1 MYVLPVHAQWLFRS
15 PVICIDG
22 ANPAKLGRTPKARCN
37 SRAFCRAPFSY
48 SGDLPFL
55 GLAGLFQLFH
65 CAYGVVMKNRLR
77 VLSFACAMLGVSSA
91 QLASAGSE
99 LITDGVSELRPA
111 DLAVEV
117 LAMPA
122 SVRALVLDDPRHMGR
137 LAESMMRE
145 RRIEAEARAS
155 EVHLRPEVKAR
166 IEKAA
171 RDAVVE
177 GYLER
182 EYKKLEMN
190 MPDFVPLARE
200 RYEVNTARFASKE
213 AIRVAHILLKV
224 DVENKES
231 NEASVREKAQN
242 LLAKVKGGADF
253 SIVAEEASE
262 DRASAKSGGALP
274 GWIERGSLVPPFEE
288 AAYALKPG
296 ELSGIVRTRFGY
308 HIIKL
313 IDYRP
318 STTRPFDEVKA
329 TLIEELRADELKRRK
344 AALLARFDGKIPV
357 SIGGNMLD
365 EIRKAFDQSADHPRP

>member
-1 MYVLPVHAQWLFRS
+1 MFW
-15 PVICIDG
+15 
-22 ANPAKLGRTPKARCN
+22 
-37 SRAFCRAPFSY
+37 
-48 SGDLPFL
+48 
-55 GLAGLFQLFH
+55 
-65 CAYGVVMKNRLR
+65 
-77 VLSFACAMLGVSSA
+77 VSSA

-111 DLAVEV
+111 DIAVEM

-122 SVRALVLDDPRHMGR
+122 SVRALVLDDPKHMGR
-137 LAESMMRE
+137 LAESIMRE
-145 RRIEAEARAS
+145 RRIEAEARVS
-155 EVHLRPEVKAR
+155 EAHLRPEVKAR
-166 IEKAA
+166 IEKAT
-171 RDAVVE
+171 REAVVE

-200 RYEVNTARFASKE
+200 RYEVNIGRFRTKE

-224 DVENKES
+224 DVEDQNS
-231 NEASVREKAQN
+231 NEASVREKAQS
-242 LLAKVKGGADF
+242 LLAKVKGGSDF
-253 SIVAEEASE
+253 SAVAEEMSE
-262 DRASAKSGGALP
+262 DRASARSGGALP

-288 AAYALKPG
+288 AAYSLKPG
-296 ELSGIVRTRFGY
+296 ELSGVVRTRYGY

-329 TLIEELRADELKRRK
+329 SLIDELRADELKRRK

-357 SIGGNMLD
+357 SIGGNVLD
-365 EIRKAFDQSADHPRP
+365 GIRMSLEQSANQSRP